1 MRWTLIG
8 ITIGIAAAST
18 AVRIFL
24 TDICR
29 PTDAKRRFS
38 LTRED
43 FVFWVDWAIL
53 GALGF
58 MLSLIGA
65 SNSHTQLSVGTALGG
80 LALVLIATVIIPWV
94 VRTFAYDTHD
104 KLRPSVIVVADTLGA
119 LVLATAVQLGIT
131 VYDWTGNA
139 SS

>member
-1 MRWTLIG
+1 MRWTLMA
-8 ITIGIAAAST
+8 ITLGIAAAST
-18 AVRIFL
+18 VVRVFL

-29 PTDAKRRFS
+29 PTDAKQRFS

-65 SNSHTQLSVGTALGG
+65 SNAHKLVSVGTAVGG
-80 LALVLIATVIIPWV
+80 LGLVVIATVVIPWI
-94 VRTFAYDTHD
+94 VRTFAYDDHD
-104 KLRPSVIVVADTLGA
+104 KFRRSVIVIADILGA

-139 SS
+139 GS